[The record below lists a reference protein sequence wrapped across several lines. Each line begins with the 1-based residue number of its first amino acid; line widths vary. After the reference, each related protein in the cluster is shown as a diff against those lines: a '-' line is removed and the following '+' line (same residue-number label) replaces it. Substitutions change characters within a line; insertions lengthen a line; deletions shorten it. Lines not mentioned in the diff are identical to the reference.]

1 MMTCPLQQ
9 NGPWVLVQPAQTTT
23 WLDSG
28 NTRNASMDIYVGNL
42 PYSTTDD
49 DLRGLFAAH
58 GEVASARVVIDRMT
72 GRSKGF
78 GFVEMADR
86 AQAQQAIDALNG
98 YEVEGRKLRVNESQ
112 PRPPREDRGG
122 GGFRGRDRG
131 GSRW

>member
-1 MMTCPLQQ
+1 
-9 NGPWVLVQPAQTTT
+9 
-23 WLDSG
+23 
-28 NTRNASMDIYVGNL
+28 MDIYVGNL

-86 AQAQQAIDALNG
+86 AQAQKAIEALNG
-98 YEVEGRKLRVNESQ
+98 HESDGRQLRVNESQ
-112 PRPPREDRGG
+112 PKPREERGDRGG
-122 GGFRGRDRG
+122 GGGGRERRG
-131 GSRW
+131 GGDRW

>member
-1 MMTCPLQQ
+1 M
-9 NGPWVLVQPAQTTT
+9 QPAQATT

-28 NTRNASMDIYVGNL
+28 NTRNAGMDIYVGNL

-122 GGFRGRDRG
+122 GFRGRDRG